1 MTEAAAVAAAG
12 LAPAASMD
20 AAFVL
25 PPPERPIPA
34 RDRPN
39 RVVPDGTRGSGLSRR
54 SEPAP
59 CHARRDG
66 SGIIS
71 FSGSAGNRAVEDV
84 RSSTPDVDARRAMV
98 LHTQRLVVDLIELT
112 LNHGLF
118 VVRAAES
125 LAEAEAILAA
135 WRPHMTVIDMDHDDS
150 TALLQRL
157 GASNSLTR
165 SPTPVLGLT
174 RRGDLKTKLRAFDL
188 GVDDIL
194 TVPFVPEEL
203 LARSVVITRR
213 VLGTD
218 RPIVPTIRLGEIE
231 IDILNRQVRAGESI
245 VHLSGIE
252 QSLLY
257 LLASR
262 SGRVVTRD
270 EILDAIW
277 GPDFVAESNIVDRH
291 VRSLRI
297 KLQNDY
303 RHPRFIATV
312 PGKGYRFIPTFSNV
326 GWDAQR
332 DKGEHPSH

>member
-1 MTEAAAVAAAG
+1 M
-12 LAPAASMD
+12 
-20 AAFVL
+20 
-25 PPPERPIPA
+25 
-34 RDRPN
+34 
-39 RVVPDGTRGSGLSRR
+39 
-54 SEPAP
+54 
-59 CHARRDG
+59 
-66 SGIIS
+66 
-71 FSGSAGNRAVEDV
+71 EDV

-203 LARSVVITRR
+203 LARSIVITRR